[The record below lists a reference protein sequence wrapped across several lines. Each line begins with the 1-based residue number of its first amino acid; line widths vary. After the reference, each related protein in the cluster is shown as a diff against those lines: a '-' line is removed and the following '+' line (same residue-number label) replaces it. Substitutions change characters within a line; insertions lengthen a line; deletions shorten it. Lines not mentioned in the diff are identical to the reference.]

1 MEANEQKQDKPRRR
15 WSWGRVCWYL
25 FLLLLATSALHAL
38 FIACGV
44 PDFTFWFSASGWFV
58 LTSLCLLLLWLAAGI
73 LLRLVM
79 CRRLRE
85 MVLVVGSVLVLCW
98 YYRGFSPP
106 TEYHLRLWC
115 CDAASIYPTWHISPL
130 RRLYYAMTASY
141 VDGRDGLALWVN
153 EIEAGHNYDP
163 ILGHG
168 PCRLIFSVYGGCGPH
183 IRDEF
188 TLDLP
193 EDRQASQV
201 AFRFAPDSPALGVI
215 VLVRDEQYELINK
228 YKESP
233 IETAKKHGLTWL
245 PVTPEN
251 KGHFLLPLTGGVLHF
266 VPVYYKTETVNPGDP
281 PWQVPIFHLRRL
293 PEETGNLL
301 KIPQKTGKIRK
312 VLNMPHNR
320 LAFVRGIC
328 IVGFPLTNYRN
339 V

>member
-1 MEANEQKQDKPRRR
+1 MEANEQKQDKPRR
-15 WSWGRVCWYL
+15 WWGWGRVCWYV
-25 FLLLLATSALHAL
+25 LLLVLGAVALHAL
-38 FIACGV
+38 SIACV
-44 PDFTFWFSASGWFV
+44 EDFTWCFRASGWFV
-58 LTSLCLLLLWLAAGI
+58 LISLCLLLLWLVVGI
-73 LLRLVM
+73 WL

-85 MVLVVGSVLVLCW
+85 MVLVALSILVLCW

-130 RRLYYAMTASY
+130 RRLYYSMTDSY
-141 VDGRDGLALWVN
+141 EDGRDGLKLWVN
-153 EIEAGHNYDP
+153 EVEAGHNYDP

-215 VLVRDEQYELINK
+215 VLDRDEQYELIIK

-233 IETAKKHGLTWL
+233 IEMAKMHGLTWL

-266 VPVYYKTETVNPGDP
+266 VPVYYETETVKPGDP
-281 PWQVPIFHLRRL
+281 PWQVPIFNLRRL
-293 PEETGNLL
+293 PEEAGEAN
-301 KIPQKTGKIRK
+301 PS
-312 VLNMPHNR
+312 
-320 LAFVRGIC
+320 A
-328 IVGFPLTNYRN
+328 
-339 V
+339 

>member
-15 WSWGRVCWYL
+15 WSWGRVCWYV
-25 FLLLLATSALHAL
+25 LLLVLGSVALHAVV
-38 FIACGV
+38 IACGV
-44 PDFTFWFSASGWFV
+44 DCTWWSRASGWFV

-85 MVLVVGSVLVLCW
+85 IVLVVGSVLVLCW

-130 RRLYYAMTASY
+130 RRLYYSMTDSY
-141 VDGRDGLALWVN
+141 EDGRDGLKLWVN

-188 TLDLP
+188 ALDLP

-215 VLVRDEQYELINK
+215 VLDRDEQYELITASE
-228 YKESP
+228 ESP
-233 IETAKKHGLTWL
+233 IETAKKHGLAWL
-245 PVTPEN
+245 TVTPEN
-251 KGHFLLPLTGGVLHF
+251 KGHFLLPLTGEELHF
-266 VPVYYKTETVNPGDP
+266 VPVYYKTETVKPGDP

-293 PEETGNLL
+293 PEEAGEAN
-301 KIPQKTGKIRK
+301 PS
-312 VLNMPHNR
+312 
-320 LAFVRGIC
+320 A
-328 IVGFPLTNYRN
+328 
-339 V
+339 

>member
-1 MEANEQKQDKPRRR
+1 MEANEQKQDKPRLR
-15 WSWGRVCWYL
+15 WGWGRVCWYL

-44 PDFTFWFSASGWFV
+44 PDFTWCFRASGWFV
-58 LTSLCLLLLWLAAGI
+58 LISLCLLLLWLVVGI
-73 LLRLVM
+73 WL
-79 CRRLRE
+79 CRRLWE
-85 MVLVVGSVLVLCW
+85 MVLVALSILVLCW

-130 RRLYYAMTASY
+130 RRLYYSMTDSY
-141 VDGRDGLALWVN
+141 EDGRDGLKLWVN

-188 TLDLP
+188 ALDLP

-215 VLVRDEQYELINK
+215 VLDRDEQYELITASE
-228 YKESP
+228 ESP
-233 IETAKKHGLTWL
+233 IETAKKHGLAWL
-245 PVTPEN
+245 TVTPEN
-251 KGHFLLPLTGGVLHF
+251 KGHFLLPLTGEELHF

-293 PEETGNLL
+293 PE
-301 KIPQKTGKIRK
+301 
-312 VLNMPHNR
+312 
-320 LAFVRGIC
+320 
-328 IVGFPLTNYRN
+328 
-339 V
+339 

>member
-15 WSWGRVCWYL
+15 WSWGRVCWYV
-25 FLLLLATSALHAL
+25 LLLVLGAVALHAL
-38 FIACGV
+38 SIACV
-44 PDFTFWFSASGWFV
+44 EDFTWCFCASGWFV
-58 LTSLCLLLLWLAAGI
+58 LISLCLLLLWLVVGI
-73 LLRLVM
+73 WL

-85 MVLVVGSVLVLCW
+85 MVLVALSVLVLCW

-130 RRLYYAMTASY
+130 RRLYYSMTDSY
-141 VDGRDGLALWVN
+141 EDGRDGLKLWVN

-201 AFRFAPDSPALGVI
+201 AFRFAPDSPALGII
-215 VLVRDEQYELINK
+215 VLDRDEQYELISASE
-228 YKESP
+228 ESP
-233 IETAKKHGLTWL
+233 IETAKKHGLAWL

-251 KGHFLLPLTGGVLHF
+251 KGHFLLPFTGEELHF

-293 PEETGNLL
+293 PE
-301 KIPQKTGKIRK
+301 
-312 VLNMPHNR
+312 
-320 LAFVRGIC
+320 
-328 IVGFPLTNYRN
+328 
-339 V
+339 

>member
-25 FLLLLATSALHAL
+25 FLLLLAASALHAL
-38 FIACGV
+38 SIACV
-44 PDFTFWFSASGWFV
+44 EDFTWCFRASGWFV

-85 MVLVVGSVLVLCW
+85 MVLVALSILVLCW

-130 RRLYYAMTASY
+130 RRWYYSMTDSY
-141 VDGRDGLALWVN
+141 EDGRDGLKLWVN

-215 VLVRDEQYELINK
+215 VLPRDEQYELIIVSE
-228 YKESP
+228 ESP
-233 IETAKKHGLTWL
+233 IETAKKHGLAWL

-251 KGHFLLPLTGGVLHF
+251 KGHFLLPFTGEELHF
-266 VPVYYKTETVNPGDP
+266 VPVYYKTEPVKPGDP
-281 PWQVPIFHLRRL
+281 PWQVPIFNLRRL
-293 PEETGNLL
+293 PEEAGEAN
-301 KIPQKTGKIRK
+301 PS
-312 VLNMPHNR
+312 
-320 LAFVRGIC
+320 A
-328 IVGFPLTNYRN
+328 
-339 V
+339 

>member
-1 MEANEQKQDKPRRR
+1 METNEQKSDKPRRR
-15 WSWGRVCWYL
+15 WGWGRVCWYL
-25 FLLLLATSALHAL
+25 FLLLLAASALHAL

-44 PDFTFWFSASGWFV
+44 PDFTWCFRASGWFV
-58 LTSLCLLLLWLAAGI
+58 LISLCLLLLWLAAGI

-85 MVLVVGSVLVLCW
+85 IVLVVGSVLVLCW

-106 TEYHLRLWC
+106 TQYHLRLWC

-130 RRLYYAMTASY
+130 MRLYYSMTESY
-141 VDGRDGLALWVN
+141 ADGRDGLKLWVN

-201 AFRFAPDSPALGVI
+201 EFRFAADSPALGVI
-215 VLVRDEQYELINK
+215 VLDRDEQYELIYK

-251 KGHFLLPLTGGVLHF
+251 KGHFLLPFTGEELHF
-266 VPVYYKTETVNPGDP
+266 VPVYYETETVKPGDL

-293 PEETGNLL
+293 PEE
-301 KIPQKTGKIRK
+301 
-312 VLNMPHNR
+312 
-320 LAFVRGIC
+320 
-328 IVGFPLTNYRN
+328 VGEANPSA
-339 V
+339 